1 MYTAVPLPLYLMI
14 LEVIWAEAVCSH
26 MTDRVE
32 TCYNELFSNRIP
44 SHMWKRTEQ
53 CTAIFIYY
61 FLALNVQ
68 LHVSCLMKGI
78 NMKRYI
84 QSCQSQLGEI
94 QKCS

>member
-32 TCYNELFSNRIP
+32 TCYNKLFFEPYPQPYVEEDRA
-44 SHMWKRTEQ
+44 MY
-53 CTAIFIYY
+53 CIFIYY
-61 FLALNVQ
+61 FLALDVQ
-68 LHVSCLMKGI
+68 LHVLCLMKGI

-84 QSCQSQLGEI
+84 RLCHT
-94 QKCS
+94 

>member
-32 TCYNELFSNRIP
+32 TCYNKLFFEP
-44 SHMWKRTEQ
+44 YPQPYVEE
-53 CTAIFIYY
+53 
-61 FLALNVQ
+61 ALDVQ
-68 LHVSCLMKGI
+68 LHVLCLMKGI

-84 QSCQSQLGEI
+84 RLCHT
-94 QKCS
+94 